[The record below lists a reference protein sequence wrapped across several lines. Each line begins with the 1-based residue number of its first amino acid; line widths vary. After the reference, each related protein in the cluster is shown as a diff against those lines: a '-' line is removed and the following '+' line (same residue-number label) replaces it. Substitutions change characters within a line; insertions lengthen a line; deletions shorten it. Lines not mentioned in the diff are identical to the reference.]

1 MELEQLSDNIRIQD
15 ADTYS
20 LRNMFSKSDL
30 VKAEKLEKA
39 IATLEN
45 FKAMYAELEQYKEVY
60 EDITVCMKEV
70 AQEAFD
76 EGYGNNNPSDFMGLL
91 NVLKDGIDDYQSI
104 IEELEG

>member
-1 MELEQLSDNIRIQD
+1 
-15 ADTYS
+15 
-20 LRNMFSKSDL
+20 MFSKSDL

-76 EGYGNNNPSDFMGLL
+76 EGYGNDKVASVKETF
-91 NVLKDGIDDYQSI
+91 KKIFDDELDDI
-104 IEELEG
+104 AKLIEDHLDIKNYMEE

>member
-1 MELEQLSDNIRIQD
+1 MKFEQISDNMRLQD
-15 ADTYS
+15 ANTYS
-20 LRNMFSKSDL
+20 LRNMYSESDL

-60 EDITVCMKEV
+60 EDITTCMKEV

-76 EGYGNNNPSDFMGLL
+76 EGYGNNNPSSFMGLL
-91 NVLKDGIDDYQSI
+91 KVLKDGIDDYQSI